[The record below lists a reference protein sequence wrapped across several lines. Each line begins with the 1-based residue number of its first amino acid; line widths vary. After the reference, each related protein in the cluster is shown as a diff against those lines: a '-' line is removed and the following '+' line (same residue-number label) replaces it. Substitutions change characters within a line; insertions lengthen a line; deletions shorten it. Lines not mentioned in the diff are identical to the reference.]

1 MVNGSDGLNV
11 GAIRRRCRYTQAE
24 FARLIGVRLVTVAS
38 WEQGRRRPSRIAR
51 RMLELLERHP
61 EIAIRLEELA
71 AAKTAA
77 LLSRYD

>member
-1 MVNGSDGLNV
+1 M
-11 GAIRRRCRYTQAE
+11 RW
-24 FARLIGVRLVTVAS
+24 TVAS